1 MALPA
6 PHPERTALVTG
17 ASSGIG
23 AAIARQLARRGH
35 GLTLVARRAPL
46 LEALADELRA
56 EHDVKVDV
64 IPCDLGVA
72 TSRWDLLGTLADSG
86 REVSIL
92 VNNAGFATGGRFVD
106 TDVAREVEQVRV
118 LVEAV
123 VHLTAATLPGMV
135 ERREGA
141 ILNIAST
148 AGFQPLPW
156 SAGYSSA
163 KAHTLAFSES
173 LHEEVRGRGVAV
185 TALCPGPVRTEF
197 WEVAAG
203 QPIKQAMPRPMWVS
217 VENVAEAGIR
227 GLERGRRVVV
237 PGRAV
242 QLSSFGA
249 RWTPHAI
256 QLPMLRRAM
265 NPR

>member
-6 PHPERTALVTG
+6 PHPDRTALVTG

-23 AAIARQLARRGH
+23 AAIARQLAQRGH
-35 GLTLVARRAPL
+35 GLTLVARRATL

-56 EHDVKVDV
+56 AHGVKVDV
-64 IPCDLGVA
+64 ITCDLGDPA
-72 TSRWDLLGTLADSG
+72 ARTELLEKVADSG

-92 VNNAGFATGGRFVD
+92 VNNAGFATGGRFAQA
-106 TDVAREVEQVRV
+106 DVERELEQVRV

-141 ILNIAST
+141 ILNVAST

-156 SAGYSSA
+156 SAGYSAA
-163 KAHTLAFSES
+163 KAHTLAFSEAI
-173 LHEEVRGRGVAV
+173 HEEVSARGVTV

-197 WEVAAG
+197 WEKAND
-203 QPIKQAMPRPMWVS
+203 QPMEKALPRPMWVS
-217 VENVAEAGIR
+217 TAKVAAAGIR

-237 PGRAV
+237 PGPVVR
-242 QLSSFGA
+242 LSSFSS

-256 QLPMLRRAM
+256 QLPMTRRAM
-265 NPR
+265 HP

>member
-6 PHPERTALVTG
+6 PHPDRTALVTG

-23 AAIARQLARRGH
+23 AAIARELAKRGH
-35 GLTLVARRAPL
+35 AVTLVARRTPL
-46 LEALADELRA
+46 LEELADELRA
-56 EHDVKVDV
+56 AYDVKVDV
-64 IPCDLGVA
+64 VSCDLGVA
-72 TSRWDLLGTLADSG
+72 AERGELLGTLADSG

-106 TDVAREVEQVRV
+106 TDVERELEQVRV

-123 VHLTAATLPGMV
+123 VHLTAVTLPTMV
-135 ERREGA
+135 ERGEGA
-141 ILNIAST
+141 ILNVAST

-156 SAGYSSA
+156 SAGYSAA
-163 KAHTLAFSES
+163 KAHALTFSEA
-173 LHEEVRGRGVAV
+173 LHQEVGSRGVAV

-197 WEVAAG
+197 WENAPG
-203 QPIKQAMPRPMWVS
+203 QPMKQALPRPMWVS
-217 VENVAEAGIR
+217 TEKVAAAGVR

-242 QLSSFGA
+242 QLSSLGS

-256 QLPMLRRAM
+256 QLPMTRRAM
-265 NPR
+265 HP